1 MAEYPE
7 SAGPP
12 RPRKG
17 PALRPRESEAP
28 NPERI
33 CKRAATLLAK
43 RSNVDTLQQELADYI
58 IPRKAVITEHLGQ
71 EGEEL
76 TERVWRSCPIRAN
89 ELLAARIQGA
99 LTSPSVRWYSLKTR
113 DETLNEFYAV
123 REWLGQVEDRLYLA
137 LRQSNFNQEMGE
149 VYLDLGAFGIGAMLV
164 EEYPKEVPGFNGFL
178 FVALAPGTYAIAE
191 SAAGEVNTLYRFI
204 PMTVAQ
210 CAEKFGLDALPPEW
224 RELVE
229 KEPDTVKDLIHAI
242 EPRRIFLASSRSK
255 RRDVLH
261 MPWSSVWVS
270 KQDKT
275 VLLESGYP
283 EFPAIV
289 PRWAKT
295 TGEVYG
301 RGPGHTALP
310 DIRLLNHATYLNL
323 QAAAKAIDP
332 AWVASSDAG
341 IVELNQRAGMLNTV
355 DGPAKEAII
364 PLESN
369 AKFDVSEVLTDR
381 LERDIQ
387 NTFYW
392 DQLQLASDRAMTLGE
407 VQRRL
412 EIMQQFLAPVLARLE
427 SEGLAPLLN
436 RAFALMFRA
445 RAFPDP
451 PEELQQGVN
460 LDIEY
465 EGPLARSQKATRLAG
480 FEEFERLTGPMGQRN
495 PAVLDNMDDDFTY
508 RDLGDVAGLPTKYF
522 RNETDRDKLRGAR
535 AQRVAAQSSLDRAGQ
550 VAESVGKVAPLLGAM
565 KNGNGAA
572 PGGEGAPDIGA
583 MLKQAMGGQG
593 GPPA

>member
-1 MAEYPE
+1 MATETYE
-7 SAGPP
+7 SAAPP

-17 PALRPRESEAP
+17 PTLRPRESDAP

-33 CKRAATLLAK
+33 CKRAAVLLAK
-43 RSNVDTLQQELADYI
+43 RVNVDTLQQELADYI
-58 IPRKAVITEHLGQ
+58 IPRKAVITEQ
-71 EGEEL
+71 RAEGEEL
-76 TERVWRSCPIRAN
+76 TERVWRSVPIRAN

-113 DETLNEFYAV
+113 DETLNEYYAV

-137 LRQSNFNQEMGE
+137 LRQSNFNQEIGE

-178 FVALAPGTYAIAE
+178 FIALAPGTYAIAE

-204 PMTVAQ
+204 TMTVVQ
-210 CAEKFGLDALPPEW
+210 CAEKFGLDALPTEW
-224 RELVE
+224 RELVV
-229 KEPDTVKDLIHAI
+229 KEPDTEKELIHAI
-242 EPRRIFLASSRSK
+242 EPRRVQNP
-255 RRDVLH
+255 RRKDMLH
-261 MPWSSVWVS
+261 TPWSSVWVS
-270 KQDKT
+270 QQDKT
-275 VLLESGYP
+275 VLLESGYH

-301 RGPGHTALP
+301 RGPGHTALA
-310 DIRLLNHATYLNL
+310 DIRTLNHATYLNL

-332 AWVASSDAG
+332 PGLTSSDAG
-341 IVELNQRAGMLNTV
+341 IVELNMRPGSQNTV
-355 DGPAKEAII
+355 EGNPKDAWV
-364 PLESN
+364 PLESG
-369 AKFDVSEVLTDR
+369 ARFDVSQILTDQ
-381 LERDIQ
+381 LTADIQ

-412 EIMQQFLAPVLARLE
+412 EIMQQFLAPVLSRLE

-436 RAFALMFRA
+436 RAFALMNRA
-445 RAFPDP
+445 RSFPP
-451 PEELQQGVN
+451 LPEELQHGVN

-495 PAVLDNMDDDFTY
+495 PAVLDNLDDDFSY

-522 RNETDRDKLRGAR
+522 RNETDRDKLRAAR
-535 AQRVAAQSSLDRAGQ
+535 AQRAAAQSSLDRAGQ

-572 PGGEGAPDIGA
+572 PGGESPPDIGA
-583 MLKQAMGGQG
+583 MLQQAMQG

>member
-1 MAEYPE
+1 MATETYE
-7 SAGPP
+7 SAAPP
-12 RPRKG
+12 RTRKG
-17 PALRPRESEAP
+17 PTLRPRESDAP

-33 CKRAATLLAK
+33 CKRAAVLLAK
-43 RSNVDTLQQELADYI
+43 RANVDTLQQELADYI
-58 IPRKAVITEHLGQ
+58 IPRKAVITEHRGQ

-76 TERVWRSCPIRAN
+76 TERVWRSVPIRAN

-137 LRQSNFNQEMGE
+137 LRQSNFNQEIGE
-149 VYLDLGAFGIGAMLV
+149 VYLDLGAFGIGAMLI

-204 PMTVAQ
+204 TMTVAQ
-210 CAEKFGLDALPPEW
+210 CAEKFGLDALPQEW
-224 RELVE
+224 RELVV
-229 KEPDTVKDLIHAI
+229 KEPDTEKELIHAI
-242 EPRRIFLASSRSK
+242 EPRRVQNP
-255 RRDVLH
+255 RRKDMLH
-261 MPWSSVWVS
+261 TPWSSVWVS

-275 VLLESGYP
+275 VLLESGYH

-310 DIRLLNHATYLNL
+310 DIRTLNRCVELGLTAL
-323 QAAAKAIDP
+323 AKVIDP
-332 AWVASSDAG
+332 PGLTSSDAG
-341 IVELNQRAGMLNTV
+341 IVELNMQPGSQNTV
-355 DGPAKEAII
+355 DGPAKDAWV
-364 PLESN
+364 PLESG
-369 AKFDVSEVLTDR
+369 ARFDVAQIYDDK
-381 LERDIQ
+381 LEEDIR

-392 DQLQLASDRAMTLGE
+392 DQLQLSSDRAMTLGE

-436 RAFALMFRA
+436 RAFALMWRA
-445 RAFPDP
+445 KAFPQP
-451 PEELQQGVN
+451 PEELEQGVN

-495 PAVLDNMDDDFTY
+495 PAALDNLDDDYVY

-522 RNETDRDKLRGAR
+522 RNEVDRDKLRAAR
-535 AQRVAAQSSLDRAGQ
+535 AQRQAAQSSLDRAGQ

-572 PGGEGAPDIGA
+572 APGAGAPDIA
-583 MLKQAMGGQG
+583 EMLKQAMGGQG